1 MSKFGNKTMS
11 IKIAV
16 AMMQESLKAIDP
28 IGSDVTASELFSLV
42 GLGVESAFSL
52 FALIDSLKS
61 MSDEEREKAV
71 EQLVLV
77 IESELL
83 EQAEDTLTSLAST
96 LSEISIS
103 NWKLAIE
110 SRDSEIEK
118 LKDGI

>member
-1 MSKFGNKTMS
+1 MSKFGIKTMS

-61 MSDEEREKAV
+61 MSDEEREKSV

>member
-28 IGSDVTASELFSLV
+28 IGSDVTASELFRLV
-42 GLGVESAFSL
+42 GLGVESSFSL

-61 MSDEEREKAV
+61 MSDEEREKSV